1 MEKKQVIIAIGRE
14 YGSGGHA
21 IAEKLAERFELP
33 FYDHNLLDEIANEKN
48 IDVNNLQKYDE
59 VPRNR
64 LFSRT
69 VKGYSNSPEEVIA
82 NMQFDFLRQ
91 KAEAGDSFVVVGRCA
106 ETILKDYKG
115 LISIFILGDMDKKK
129 ARVAE
134 IYNMSETAAE
144 SKIMRHDKKRKS
156 YHNYYCE
163 GKWGDSRNY
172 DLTINS
178 SKMGIEGTKDILEE
192 YIKGRMETFD

>member
-134 IYNMSETAAE
+134 IYNMSDTAAE

>member
-134 IYNMSETAAE
+134 IYNMSDTAAE

-178 SKMGIEGTKDILEE
+178 SKMGIEKTMIILEE
-192 YIKGRMETFD
+192 YVKGRIETFD

>member
-91 KAEAGDSFVVVGRCA
+91 KAEAGNSFVVVGRCA

-134 IYNMSETAAE
+134 IYNMSDTAAE

-178 SKMGIEGTKDILEE
+178 SKMGIERTKDILEE

>member
-91 KAEAGDSFVVVGRCA
+91 KAEAGNSFVVVGRCA

-134 IYNMSETAAE
+134 IYNMSDTAAE